1 MVKIYVDAGHGGSD
15 PGAVGNGIKEKD
27 ITLKIA
33 KKVQKY
39 LKEYKNVSVKMSRT
53 GDTYPTLAQ
62 RTNEA
67 NAWGADAFISI
78 HINSG
83 GGVGYEDF
91 IYNGN
96 VSTKTESLQN
106 EIHNQVSKHFDTNRG
121 KKRANLHVCR
131 ESKMPAVLTE
141 NGFIDNANDAAN
153 MKDNSFLDKVAK
165 SHAEGIAK
173 AFNMTKGSNTSQNNK
188 KPSKPTTSDYTGNS
202 VVDYLKSIGQDSGFA
217 NRKKLAT
224 KHGISNYNGTASQNT
239 QLLKKLR
246 SGGEPSKSK
255 TSYKVG
261 STVTLKKSATHF
273 ATGQSILNSAKGK
286 KYKIIQVKSD
296 RVLLDKIMSWV
307 KKSDVK

>member
-15 PGAVGNGIKEKD
+15 PGASGNGIKEKD
-27 ITLKIA
+27 ITLRIA
-33 KKVQKY
+33 KKVQEY
-39 LKEYKNVSVKMSRT
+39 LKEYSNVSVKMSRT
-53 GDTYPTLAQ
+53 GDSYPTLTQ

-67 NAWGADAFISI
+67 NSWGADAFVSI

-83 GGVGYEDF
+83 GGQGYEDF
-91 IYNGN
+91 IYSGN
-96 VSTKTESLQN
+96 VSTKTQTLQN
-106 EIHNQVSKHFDTNRG
+106 EVHNQVSKHFSTNRG

-131 ESKMPAVLTE
+131 ESKMPAILTE
-141 NGFIDNANDAAN
+141 NGFIDNDTDAKN

-165 SHAEGIAK
+165 SHAEGIANV
-173 AFNMTKGSNTSQNNK
+173 FNLTKGSNTSQDNK
-188 KPSKPTTSDYTGNS
+188 KPSKPTTSDYTGDS
-202 VVDYLKSIGQDSGFA
+202 VVDYLKSIGQDSSFT

-224 KHGISNYNGTASQNT
+224 KHGISNYKGTASQNT

-246 SGGEPSKSK
+246 SGGEPSKPK
-255 TSYKVG
+255 TTYKVG
-261 STVTLKKSATHF
+261 NTVTLKKSATHF